1 MSQRH
6 PHRARGLFYAVIS
19 NLCFSTG
26 GFWIRSLEN
35 PPDGL
40 EIVAWRSIAMVALLT
55 TILVAWHRGRAITTV
70 RAIGGWG
77 VLSAACLALTFFA
90 FVLSVTRTTVANT
103 TITMSLAPLM
113 AAIAGLI
120 FLGERVERRTWIAI
134 AIAAIGLVT
143 MFVDSLSGEGWIGI
157 LFALGVPA
165 GLAANV
171 VINRRHGAGIDMVP
185 TVLIAGLISIA
196 LALPFTWP
204 LEASAR
210 DISIMSL
217 MGSIQLGFGCLLI
230 TLAMRYLPAV
240 EIGLFTLLETVLGPV
255 WVWLAYGEQ
264 PGSFA
269 LLGGSL
275 IVTAL
280 ILNSLLGRPAN
291 APSSSQQS

>member
-1 MSQRH
+1 MSERH
-6 PHRARGLFYAVIS
+6 RLRTRGLLYAVIS

-26 GFWIRSLEN
+26 GFWIRSLES
-35 PPDGL
+35 PPHGL
-40 EIVAWRSIAMVALLT
+40 EIVAWRSIAMVTLLT
-55 TILVAWHRGRAITTV
+55 AMIVAWHRGNALATV

-77 VLSAACLALTFFA
+77 VVSAACLALTFFA
-90 FVLSVTRTTVANT
+90 FVLSITRTTVANT

-113 AAIAGLI
+113 AAIAGLVV
-120 FLGERVERRTWIAI
+120 LGERVERRTWIAI
-134 AIAAIGLVT
+134 VVAAVGLVT
-143 MFVDSLSGEGWIGI
+143 MFIDSLSGDGWIGI

-185 TVLIAGLISIA
+185 TVLVAGLISIA
-196 LALPFTWP
+196 IALPLTWP
-204 LEASAR
+204 PVASAR
-210 DISIMSL
+210 DISIMGM
-217 MGSIQLGFGCLLI
+217 MGSVQLACGCLFI

-255 WVWLAYGEQ
+255 WVWLAYGER

-269 LLGGSL
+269 LLGGSF

-280 ILNSLLGRPAN
+280 LLNSLLGRPAN
-291 APSSSQQS
+291 ASSPSQQS